1 MLNDRKLIQRATER
15 WGSHASWVATDELTR
30 RALENEQLWDAA
42 LAAIRSDRA
51 RKPRYFPYGS
61 YKAIARI
68 LDSGNERMIR
78 RLLQEMDGWTAYEQQ
93 DAIGPWAGYKRVAEA
108 TQELQARY
116 GWSPKYMQISETQ
129 ASK

>member
-1 MLNDRKLIQRATER
+1 MPSDEEVIRRATER
-15 WGSHASWVATDELTR
+15 WGSHESWVATDELAR
-30 RALENEQLWDAA
+30 RALENDRLWDAA
-42 LAAIRSDRA
+42 FAAIRSDRA

-78 RLLQEMDGWTAYEQQ
+78 RLFQEMDSWTAYEQQ

-116 GWSPKYMQISETQ
+116 GWSPKYMQTSETQ
-129 ASK
+129 VSK